1 MQSGYIFLELT
12 RLIAERALGSA
23 SFRSSASSRGD
34 TLVAM
39 PQPAAPTRPLSLAIL
54 AVTLLKAPAVFAHID
69 LLEPEARAH
78 GTAARNDPDI
88 DVNSNLKNGP
98 CGQVTSGRTDRVAT
112 YASGQHITVR
122 VREENA
128 HVSYLRVSIDL
139 DGEQFPL
146 RTQFPGGP
154 ETQEV
159 AQAAEDALGGSGL
172 LAVVRENND
181 TPGFVHE
188 IEVTLPNAACT
199 NCTLQVLQFMYDDP
213 AAPYYFQCAD
223 LVITAEAADAGAM
236 PGTDVDGSA
245 GAEEPTASGG
255 SSTPANASGRAGA
268 SNGAAAPAIAPA
280 SGATAGSTDAPSAA
294 AGSSASGAALANGG
308 ASDSG
313 GCGFSQRGQG
323 PTAVALLAFALGFL
337 QRRRQPR
344 VA

>member
-1 MQSGYIFLELT
+1 
-12 RLIAERALGSA
+12 
-23 SFRSSASSRGD
+23 
-34 TLVAM
+34 
-39 PQPAAPTRPLSLAIL
+39 LSLAIL
-54 AVTLLKAPAVFAHID
+54 AVALLRAPVARAHID

-88 DVNSNLKNGP
+88 DVNSNLKSGP

-112 YASGQHITVR
+112 YAAGQRITVR

-146 RTQFPGGP
+146 RTQFPAGP

-159 AQAAEDALGGSGL
+159 AQAAEDALGGDGL

-188 IEVTLPNAACT
+188 IGVTLPSAACT

-223 LVITAEAADAGAM
+223 LVITAEQAADAGTT
-236 PGTDVDGSA
+236 PGA
-245 GAEEPTASGG
+245 GAGGSTGSDAPAGSGG
-255 SSTPANASGRAGA
+255 SSTPADAH
-268 SNGAAAPAIAPA
+268 GAAGSSNPSAAPTVAPA
-280 SGATAGSTDAPSAA
+280 SGATAGSGSVPPGA
-294 AGSSASGAALANGG
+294 AGSAGSGETVANGG
-308 ASDSG
+308 AGDAG
-313 GCGFSQRGQG
+313 GCGLSRRGQD
-323 PTAVALLAFALGFL
+323 PAAVALLALALGFI
-337 QRRRQPR
+337 QRRRPLR